1 MPAGNK
7 EYSLAQIAQHIGA
20 DIVGPFAGPAGNHS
34 ALLVNGLGSL
44 GSAKAGDLTHLSGAS
59 YRSLLPDT
67 QASAV
72 ILSAAD
78 AASSPCHSLVVA
90 QPYLSFARASQLF
103 EDTEPFA
110 PSIHASA
117 TVDPSAELGKG
128 VYLGP
133 NVVIAANVTLAA
145 NVVVQ
150 ANCSVGKG
158 SSIGAGSIIYP
169 NVSVYPRVSLGAG
182 CTVHSGVVLGAAG
195 FGYTPDEQGHF
206 SAIAQIGGVRIGNNV
221 SIGAG
226 TTIDCGAI
234 DDTVLGDG
242 VKIDNQVQIGHNCKI
257 GDHTLICGFVGLA
270 GSTEIGS
277 HCMLAGG
284 SGVGGQNPI
293 KICDQVI
300 VSVRTTITQSI
311 KRPGVYSGSV
321 LATEH
326 SKWLRNAVKLSALSD
341 LFKRVKQ
348 LENGN
353 HHE

>member
-1 MPAGNK
+1 MPAGSK
-7 EYSLAQIAQHIGA
+7 QYSLAQIAQHIGA
-20 DIVGPFAGPAGNHS
+20 DIVGPFATPVENHS
-34 ALLVNGLGSL
+34 AVWVSGLGSL

-59 YRSLLPDT
+59 YRPLLAET

-78 AASSPCHSLVVA
+78 AASSPCPSLVVA

-103 EDTEPFA
+103 EDTEAFA
-110 PSIHASA
+110 PGIHPSA
-117 TVDPSAELGKG
+117 VVDPSAVLGEG
-128 VYLGP
+128 VCLGP
-133 NVVIAANVTLAA
+133 NVVIAANVILSA
-145 NVVVQ
+145 NVVIQ

-158 SSIGAGSIIYP
+158 SAIGANSVIYP
-169 NVSVYPRVSLGAG
+169 SVSVYPRVSMGAG

-195 FGYTPDEQGHF
+195 FGYTPDERGHF
-206 SAIAQIGGVRIGNNV
+206 ATIAQIGGVRIGNNV

-234 DDTVLGDG
+234 DDTVVGDG

-257 GDHTLICGFVGLA
+257 GDHTLICGCVGIA

-284 SGVGGQNPI
+284 SGVGGQHPI

-300 VSVRTTITQSI
+300 VSVRTTVSQSI
-311 KRPGVYSGSV
+311 DRPGVYSGSV

-326 SKWLRNAVKLSALSD
+326 NKWLRNAVKLSALSD
-341 LFKRVKQ
+341 LFNRVKK

-353 HHE
+353 RHE